1 MNLRAA
7 LGAAVIAAAVLTAAL
22 AAYRNGK
29 LEALEPKHLAGSP
42 EWDGPRGAPCTL
54 LMLGDSTVARW
65 PAPKIAGWRTARLG
79 FPGAGAVNIGA
90 RIKGALAATRP
101 DAVLIAA
108 GTNDASAAALQ
119 WGGSVRT
126 VAAAASAID
135 DAIRAAA
142 AAGARQIIVIP
153 PAPPHDPPPWRW
165 LVYGSRQAEAA
176 AMLARAIAMTA
187 QARGALVLDAGA
199 IGEDLPERE
208 RGALHADAVHLSPA
222 GYRHLDKN
230 LSALLRGACAGQ
242 PRLSARAPA
251 PWPGVPP
258 RPLRPLPDS
267 VRR

>member
-7 LGAAVIAAAVLTAAL
+7 LGAAVIAATALTAAL
-22 AAYRNGK
+22 AAYRNSK

-42 EWDGPRGAPCTL
+42 DWGGPQGAPCTL

-65 PAPKIAGWRTARLG
+65 PAPNLPGWRTARLG

-90 RIKGALAATRP
+90 RSEGALAATRP

-119 WGGSVRT
+119 WRGSQRT

-142 AAGARQIIVIP
+142 AAGARRIIVIP
-153 PAPPHDPPPWRW
+153 PAAPHDPPPWRW
-165 LVYGSRQAEAA
+165 LIYGSRQTEAA
-176 AMLARAIAMTA
+176 AVLARAIATTA

-199 IGEDLPERE
+199 IGGHLPERE

-222 GYRHLDKN
+222 GYRHLDRH
-230 LSALLRGACAGQ
+230 LAALLRGACAGQ
-242 PRLSARAPA
+242 PRLSAFAPP
-251 PWPGVPP
+251 PWPGAPP
-258 RPLRPLPDS
+258 RPLRPLLDS